1 MKIIRALK
9 SVNYRFWFAIL
20 ATMLLPTVYQTVRIF
35 FLGDM
40 PSDSGIN
47 IASQLQWVNLFYEV
61 VQEALILPLFFLL
74 GKSLDDKKEFSNKV
88 RTGLVVTGGI
98 YLAVSVIIIACA
110 RPLIVFMQQDIAII
124 EQTVTYVRMETV
136 AALFSTLWRF
146 MSVVLVTLKRDN
158 YMYILLGVQ
167 MVLSV
172 LLDTFLV
179 SNISVSAKLGVNGI
193 AITNITVNLIIFA
206 VSIILLYRE
215 KIKLFTKEKWN
226 FSWLKDWFKVGKFS
240 GIESLLRNFVFMMMI
255 VRMVNIVAEQ
265 GNYWIANS
273 FIWNWLL
280 IPGLAL
286 ADLVKKEIG
295 ENTENIRT
303 KTFGYIALTSIFAIL
318 WLLSIPLWKP
328 FLQYVMN
335 VSEYETVFGIVLLE
349 TGFYITFLFNSCI
362 CDSTF
367 YGLGKTNYMLIQ
379 SLCIDGLYY
388 GIMFILY
395 LTGVF
400 VPTLLGI
407 ALMFGIGMT
416 LDFIP
421 TLVLYIM
428 ILKKENIKLDFNLLP
443 NKNCDNSGNATNK

>member
-1 MKIIRALK
+1 MRIIHALR
-9 SVNYRFWFAIL
+9 SVNYRLWLAIL

-74 GKSLDDKKEFSNKV
+74 GKSLDDNKEFSNKV
-88 RTGLVVTGGI
+88 RTGLAVTGGI
-98 YLAVSVIIIACA
+98 YLIVSVIIIACA
-110 RPLIVFMQQDIAII
+110 RPLVLFMQQDAALV
-124 EQTVTYVRMETV
+124 EQTVVYVRLETA

-158 YMYILLGVQ
+158 YMYILLGAQ
-167 MVLSV
+167 MLLSV
-172 LLDTFLV
+172 LLDTFL
-179 SNISVSAKLGVNGI
+179 ISDLPVSAKIGVNGI
-193 AITNITVNLIIFA
+193 AINNIIVNLIVLAISVA
-206 VSIILLYRE
+206 LLYRE
-215 KIKLFTKEKWN
+215 NIPLFAKEKWD
-226 FSWLKDWFKVGKFS
+226 FAWLKDWFKVGKFS
-240 GIESLLRNFVFMMMI
+240 GIESLLRNLVFMVMV

-265 GNYWIANS
+265 GNYWIANN

-280 IPGLAL
+280 LPGLAL
-286 ADLVKKEIG
+286 ADLVKKETG
-295 ENTENIRT
+295 ENKEAVRT
-303 KTFGYIALTSIFAIL
+303 KTFGYILLASIFAAA
-318 WLLSIPLWKP
+318 WLISIPLWKP
-328 FLQYVMN
+328 FLKNVMN
-335 VSEYETVFGIVLLE
+335 VAEYETVFKIVLIE

-362 CDSTF
+362 FDSTF

-395 LTGVF
+395 VTGVF

-407 ALMFGIGMT
+407 ALMFGIGMA

-421 TLVLYIM
+421 TLILYIRL
-428 ILKKENIKLDFNLLP
+428 LKKENLKIDLNLLP
-443 NKNCDNSGNATNK
+443 DGNFE

>member
-9 SVNYRFWFAIL
+9 SINYRLWLAIL

-61 VQEALILPLFFLL
+61 IQEALILPLFFLL
-74 GKSLDDKKEFSNKV
+74 GRSLNDKQEFSNKV

-98 YLAVSVIIIACA
+98 YSVVSVIIIACA
-110 RPLIVFMQQDIAII
+110 RPLIVFMQQDTAII
-124 EQTVTYVRMETV
+124 EQTVTYVRLETV

-167 MVLSV
+167 TGLSV

-179 SNISVSAKLGVNGI
+179 SNISGSAKLGVNGI
-193 AITNITVNLIIFA
+193 AITNITVNLMIFA

-215 KIKLFTKEKWN
+215 KIKLFTKEKWS
-226 FSWLKDWFKVGKFS
+226 FSWLKDWFKAGKFS
-240 GIESLLRNFVFMMMI
+240 GIESLLRNFVFMMMV

-295 ENTENIRT
+295 ENKDNIRT
-303 KTFGYIALTSIFAIL
+303 KTFGYIVLTSIFAAL

-328 FLQYVMN
+328 FFQYVMN
-335 VSEYETVFGIVLLE
+335 VAEYETVFRIVLLE

-421 TLVLYIM
+421 TIVLYILL
-428 ILKKENIKLDFNLLP
+428 LKKEYIKLEFNLLR
-443 NKNCDNSGNATNK
+443 NSNSYKSNITQ

>member
-9 SVNYRFWFAIL
+9 SVNYRLWFAIL

-110 RPLIVFMQQDIAII
+110 RPLIVFMQQDTAII

>member
-1 MKIIRALK
+1 
-9 SVNYRFWFAIL
+9 
-20 ATMLLPTVYQTVRIF
+20 
-35 FLGDM
+35 
-40 PSDSGIN
+40 
-47 IASQLQWVNLFYEV
+47 
-61 VQEALILPLFFLL
+61 
-74 GKSLDDKKEFSNKV
+74 
-88 RTGLVVTGGI
+88 
-98 YLAVSVIIIACA
+98 
-110 RPLIVFMQQDIAII
+110 
-124 EQTVTYVRMETV
+124 
-136 AALFSTLWRF
+136 
-146 MSVVLVTLKRDN
+146 
-158 YMYILLGVQ
+158 
-167 MVLSV
+167 
-172 LLDTFLV
+172 
-179 SNISVSAKLGVNGI
+179 
-193 AITNITVNLIIFA
+193 
-206 VSIILLYRE
+206 
-215 KIKLFTKEKWN
+215 
-226 FSWLKDWFKVGKFS
+226 
-240 GIESLLRNFVFMMMI
+240 MMI

-286 ADLVKKEIG
+286 AVLVKKEIG

-416 LDFIP
+416 LDFYPYVGI
-421 TLVLYIM
+421 VYYDF
-428 ILKKENIKLDFNLLP
+428 KERKYQIGF
-443 NKNCDNSGNATNK
+443 

>member
-1 MKIIRALK
+1 
-9 SVNYRFWFAIL
+9 
-20 ATMLLPTVYQTVRIF
+20 
-35 FLGDM
+35 
-40 PSDSGIN
+40 
-47 IASQLQWVNLFYEV
+47 
-61 VQEALILPLFFLL
+61 
-74 GKSLDDKKEFSNKV
+74 
-88 RTGLVVTGGI
+88 
-98 YLAVSVIIIACA
+98 
-110 RPLIVFMQQDIAII
+110 
-124 EQTVTYVRMETV
+124 
-136 AALFSTLWRF
+136 

>member
-9 SVNYRFWFAIL
+9 SVNYRLWLAIL

-35 FLGDM
+35 FLGDL

>member
-9 SVNYRFWFAIL
+9 SVNYRLWFAIL

-421 TLVLYIM
+421 TLALYIM